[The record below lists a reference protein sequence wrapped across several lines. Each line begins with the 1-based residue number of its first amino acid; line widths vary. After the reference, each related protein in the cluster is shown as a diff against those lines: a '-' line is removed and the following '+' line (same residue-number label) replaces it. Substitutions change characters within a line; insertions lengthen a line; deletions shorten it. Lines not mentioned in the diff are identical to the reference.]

1 MGRISN
7 KLKKNFTNLKNQ
19 KIINIDDMR
28 KAQKQSEEDL
38 KTIKTPQQLG
48 ADYHP
53 SHAVYVSTQNLVSL
67 IAENLSGLEEMDEFA
82 KIVTKSEDTYMPG
95 YPPMSPVTNSVF
107 TFWTL
112 FDLRFGVDKETIGT
126 CLTEIGEIL
135 QIEEGT
141 IELIQNLQSSRM
153 GIYEHQGT
161 DENGDVYLYEI
172 FTHKRY
178 KCYSSSSYTG
188 KEGEIWLVRIA
199 PPPFEINDQYI
210 AITTPYVILGTSRRD
225 WESYFERVLLKMAIH
240 PPLLAY
246 NELLKYGLIPDYWN
260 EYIFQ
265 AYSNHLDNVIYL
277 FGIPDRPQSLPHFNP
292 DTCIDLSQIRMKEE
306 KKRAVK
312 KFKKRQKKLKK

>member
-1 MGRISN
+1 MFSD
-7 KLKKNFTNLKNQ
+7 LKSQ
-19 KIINIDDMR
+19 KIVNIDDLY

-48 ADYHP
+48 SDYHP
-53 SHAVYVSTQNLVSL
+53 SHAVYASTQNLVSL
-67 IAENLSGLEEMDEFA
+67 IAENLSGLEEMEEFV
-82 KIVTKSEDTYMPG
+82 KIFEKSEDTYMPG
-95 YPPMSPVTNSVF
+95 YPPMSPITKSFF
-107 TFWTL
+107 TFWAF
-112 FDLRFGVDKETIGT
+112 FDVRFGVDKETIGT

-141 IELIQNLQSSRM
+141 IELIKNLQSSRM
-153 GIYEHQGT
+153 GIYENQGN
-161 DENGDVYLYEI
+161 DENGNVYLYEI

-188 KEGEIWLVRIA
+188 EEGQIWFVRIA

-210 AITTPYVILGTSRRD
+210 AITTPYVILGTSQRD
-225 WESYFERVLLKMAIH
+225 WESYFERVLPKMAMH

-265 AYSNHLDNVIYL
+265 AYSNHIDNAIY
-277 FGIPDRPQSLPHFNP
+277 I
-292 DTCIDLSQIRMKEE
+292 
-306 KKRAVK
+306 
-312 KFKKRQKKLKK
+312 